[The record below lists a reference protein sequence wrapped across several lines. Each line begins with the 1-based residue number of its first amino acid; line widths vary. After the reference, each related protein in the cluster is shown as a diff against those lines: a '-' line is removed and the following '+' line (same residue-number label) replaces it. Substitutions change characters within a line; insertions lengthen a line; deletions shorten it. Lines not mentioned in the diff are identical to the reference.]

1 MIIRKTHLTKYSSH
15 MFMLEKRN
23 VMMLAFKINFIFIQ
37 NVTIWD
43 TNHIVEISNDTFWDK
58 SHDGYDQDYV
68 RGIPLY
74 IQ

>member
-23 VMMLAFKINFIFIQ
+23 VMMMALKSISYSFRMLQF
-37 NVTIWD
+37 WD